1 MFPTKPN
8 PVLQDR
14 AGNELLGGISQFSDN
29 KPDLRKQLIAARCS
43 PLKTIAPDSFGEAA
57 P

>member
-1 MFPTKPN
+1 MFPKKPN
-8 PVLQDR
+8 PALQGR

-29 KPDLRKQLIAARCS
+29 KTDFRKQLVAARCS
-43 PLKTIAPDSFGEAA
+43 RLKTIAPDSFGEAA